1 MTDGLKPYLPKVAAG
16 EALSEKEAEAA
27 FGIMMEGTAT
37 PAQIG
42 GLLMALRARGESVSE
57 ISGAALAMRAKMQ
70 PIEAPDG
77 AIDVVGTGGDRS
89 GSYNISTATAFVVA
103 GAGVPVAKHGNRA
116 ASSRSGAA
124 DVLEALGIDLTVDFP
139 RIEQA
144 ISKAGFGFMLA
155 QRHHGAVRHVMPTRV
170 ELGLPTIFNF
180 LGPLCNPARVKH
192 ALIGCFDERYLE
204 LMAQTFGRLGGEK
217 VWIVHGKQSD
227 GGVLDEIGI
236 SAPTK
241 VVAFENGDT
250 RHFTISPEDFA
261 IQPIENPAIAGGDAD
276 TNAKALL
283 GVLENKPGDY
293 QQVVL
298 LNAAAALHIA
308 GKAKTLKEG
317 TELARE
323 SIESG
328 KARQVLEKYRSLTSN
343 PSDG

>member
-16 EALSEKEAEAA
+16 QALSEKEAKAA

-42 GLLMALRARGESVSE
+42 GLLMALRARGETVSE
-57 ISGAALAMRAKMQ
+57 ISGAAMAIRAKMQ
-70 PIEAPDG
+70 SIQAPEG
-77 AIDVVGTGGDRS
+77 AMDVVGTGGDRS

-116 ASSRSGAA
+116 VSSRSGSA

-144 ISKAGFGFMLA
+144 IREAGFGFMLA
-155 QRHHGAVRHVMPTRV
+155 QRYHAAVRHVMPTRV

-180 LGPLCNPARVKH
+180 LGPLCNPARVKY

-204 LMAQTFGRLGGEK
+204 LMAQTFGRVGGEK

-227 GGVLDEIGI
+227 GSVLDEVGI
-236 SAPTK
+236 SAPTQ
-241 VVAFENGDT
+241 VVAWEGGDI
-250 RHFTISPEDFA
+250 RHFTISPEDA
-261 IQPIENPAIAGGDAD
+261 GIKPIANPAIAGG
-276 TNAKALL
+276 NAWHNAEALI

-308 GKAKTLKEG
+308 GKAKNLKEG
-317 TELARE
+317 AELARE

-328 KARQVLEKYRSLTSN
+328 RARQVLEKYRTLTPS